1 MTLAYHAAAGADQPC
16 GPLPSRRET
25 THLTAAELAQLA
37 LPGLPTTK
45 SAVIRRAKAEGW
57 SSIPRLGRG
66 GGRLYAVAELP
77 AAVRDALNARQSA
90 RPVANSRA
98 VGRPKGSD
106 FFTRNPDVA
115 DAVEAIITQRDLSDP
130 AILELLAQRFAALP
144 SRRTLQRFRR
154 ALEDRKCAVIA
165 SLRDP
170 DAYKNQYKLALGRAD
185 GALTHANQ
193 RWEIDTTKADVLT
206 IGGRVC
212 VLGLIDVWS
221 RRARFLVV
229 PSESAQSVRRLLVTT
244 IRAWGVMP
252 EEVGTDNGSGFVNAS
267 LGSALDAL
275 GIRQWRCAPGTPE
288 KKPYVERLF
297 GTFTRERAELLDGYA
312 GHNVAEAQQLRG
324 RARKETGRAVI
335 VPTLTPEAL
344 QAILD
349 GWTEGVYNQR
359 PHSTTKQPPL
369 VRFLSS
375 PTPSAA
381 APGEDALRIALSRSE
396 GSATVGKRGVQWKSG
411 RYWAAALVPY
421 VGRQVRIRRDE
432 DDLGALFVFDADG
445 RFIDT
450 AVNHERAG
458 LSESAFAQAA
468 ARQQAEFMSAA
479 RAEVREKQ
487 RRFKYEDMRDAVLRA
502 DAEAAGKLVSLPV
515 PTVARSTPQLD
526 SIAAAPTP
534 IVPDASALDAAVAR
548 TAGRR
553 PAPTAPIADRVAD
566 ADRILAAAARGEAVD
581 PAALDRAR
589 LFATSSDYRAE
600 KMLTGDF
607 RRPAAPHHHPRS
619 LTA

>member
-1 MTLAYHAAAGADQPC
+1 MTRAYHAPLRADEPAPGLASQF
-16 GPLPSRRET
+16 ET
-25 THLTAAELAQLA
+25 AHLGAAEIARLS

-45 SAVIRRAKAEGW
+45 SAVVRRAKAEGW
-57 SSIPRLGRG
+57 TSIARPGRG
-66 GGRLYAVAELP
+66 GGRLYSIDSLPKVAQDAITERRTSRIP
-77 AAVRDALNARQSA
+77 ANTRS
-90 RPVANSRA
+90 

-106 FFTRNPDVA
+106 FFTRNPEVA
-115 DAVEAIITQRDLSDP
+115 DAVEAIIAQRDLSDP
-130 AILELLAQRFAALP
+130 SILELLAQRFVDLP

-154 ALEDRKCAVIA
+154 SLEESRRAVIA
-165 SLRDP
+165 SMRDP
-170 DAYKNQYKLALGRAD
+170 DAYKSQFKLALGRAD
-185 GALTHANQ
+185 GGLTRANE
-193 RWEIDTTKADVLT
+193 RWEIDTTKADVMT

-212 VLGLIDVWS
+212 ILGLIDVWS

-267 LGSALDAL
+267 LGSALEAL

-297 GTFTRERAELLDGYA
+297 GTFTRERAELLEGYT
-312 GHNVAEAQQLRG
+312 GHNVAQAQQLRG
-324 RARKETGRAVI
+324 RAKKETGRAVI
-335 VPTLTPEAL
+335 VPSLTPEAL
-344 QAILD
+344 QAVLD

-359 PHSTTKQPPL
+359 PHSTTRQAPL
-369 VRFLSS
+369 IRFLSS

-381 APGEDALRIALSRSE
+381 APSEDALRIALSRCE
-396 GSATVGKRGVQWKSG
+396 GSATVGKRGVQWKGG

-432 DDLGALFVFDADG
+432 DDLGALFVLDADG

-450 AVNHERAG
+450 AVNYQRAG

-468 ARQQAEFMSAA
+468 ARQQAEWIAEA
-479 RAEVREKQ
+479 KAEVRAKQ
-487 RRFKYEDMRDAVLRA
+487 RRFRFEDVVQERLRA
-502 DAEAAGKLVSLPV
+502 DAEAAGRLVSLPL
-515 PTVARSTPQLD
+515 PTTTRSTLQLD
-526 SIAAAPTP
+526 SIAAAPAP
-534 IVPDASALDAAVAR
+534 AL
-548 TAGRR
+548 
-553 PAPTAPIADRVAD
+553 P
-566 ADRILAAAARGEAVD
+566 D
-581 PAALDRAR
+581 PAALDAAIARTAPRRAAPATSIAERVAEADRILTAAGRGEAIDPAELKRAR

-607 RRPAAPHHHPRS
+607 RRPSTPYQPPRS